1 MFLMCEA
8 CGEKDF
14 TVKRVGAKWAWS
26 DRGRAVADLRVE
38 FVGHLV
44 RPRLLQHVVLHDRLL
59 VGVDGRVRVVG
70 VVPRL
75 VPAGLI
81 GRLRG
86 HGLFALTAQQ
96 VAADTNQEVVF
107 TPSLSHNGALR
118 CSHLPEVGSGRQ
130 VLVQALFVLG

>member
-1 MFLMCEA
+1 MCEA

-26 DRGRAVADLRVE
+26 DRWRAVADLRVE

-86 HGLFALTAQQ
+86 HGLFALTTQQ

-107 TPSLSHNGALR
+107 TPSVKPQR
-118 CSHLPEVGSGRQ
+118 CLAMLTPT
-130 VLVQALFVLG
+130 

>member
-1 MFLMCEA
+1 M
-8 CGEKDF
+8 KS
-14 TVKRVGAKWAWS
+14 VGAKWAWS
-26 DRGRAVADLRVE
+26 DRWRAVADLRVE

-44 RPRLLQHVVLHDRLL
+44 RPRLLQHVVLHDGLL
-59 VGVDGRVRVVG
+59 VSVDGRVRVVG

-96 VAADTNQEVVF
+96 VAADTNQEVVV
-107 TPSLSHNGALR
+107 TPSRHATRLPCDAYTYLKLGVADR
-118 CSHLPEVGSGRQ
+118 CWLKPFSSSGEKHIPMT
-130 VLVQALFVLG
+130 V